1 MINNEWQINFIFQ
14 LFNFYQIIIEIIDCN
29 DDEKYISNID
39 ICKKKYENILF
50 QFIFS
55 IKSKSELFL

>member
-1 MINNEWQINFIFQ
+1 MTNHFIF
-14 LFNFYQIIIEIIDCN
+14 FNLYQIIIEIIDCN

-50 QFIFS
+50 EFIFS
-55 IKSKSELFL
+55 IKPKSKLLL